1 MEKYIKDE
9 ELGII
14 TICYNSRARKYRL
27 KISDG
32 KIIATLPLF
41 GKLSDLLGLIEKNRK
56 ALKEALE
63 TIPRRPQ
70 LNEDT
75 NLQTATFRVQ
85 ITCQNISERFLM
97 QLQNDILQIVCPQG
111 TDFSDEKVQTLLR
124 RMLSTALRH
133 EAKRLLPERVK
144 YWADKYGFTYS
155 QVKITNSR
163 TRWGSCNQEKGLC
176 LSLNLMLL
184 SWHLI
189 DYVLLHE
196 LCHTIEMNH
205 SEQFWALM
213 DKVTQG
219 KSRQLREEL
228 KHYSIL

>member
-70 LNEDT
+70 LNENT

-184 SWHLI
+184 PWNLI

-196 LCHTIEMNH
+196 LCHTMEMNH

>member
-1 MEKYIKDE
+1 MERYIKDE

-184 SWHLI
+184 PWYLI

-205 SEQFWALM
+205 SEQFWVLM